1 VFPSIE
7 QAKSFSVYCPIRK
20 QSNANLKHSQHTY
33 RSRKTFNIMPNRG
46 QKNMVKRTPVGA
58 RGRRSARLES
68 AAERP
73 LPEPSTS
80 NEQDACSDTS
90 RSSSEASGTASVAA
104 TSLPQAASKK
114 RAKRTPFCLDFHEE
128 QIMCEFLRENAILWD
143 IKKTDYRRVDKKKK
157 LWEDQA
163 NVLGK
168 SVAHL
173 QGWFKSLRDTNT
185 RLHKKKS
192 GDAPNELT
200 ERELWVKTSF
210 EFLKSVVRHRAEP
223 IKSVSINKL
232 IQKQMFIY
240 IASNVKHSC
249 YCGFIYCQ
257 LKSFFFCFSHLEMW
271 LNARLSFY

>member
-1 VFPSIE
+1 
-7 QAKSFSVYCPIRK
+7 
-20 QSNANLKHSQHTY
+20 
-33 RSRKTFNIMPNRG
+33 
-46 QKNMVKRTPVGA
+46 MVKKTPVGA

-68 AAERP
+68 AAERT

-80 NEQDACSDTS
+80 NEQDVCSDTS
-90 RSSSEASGTASVAA
+90 RSSSEASETAFVAA
-104 TSLPQAASKK
+104 ISLPQAAAKK
-114 RAKRTPFCLDFHEE
+114 RAKRTPFCLDFEEE
-128 QIMCEFLRENAILWD
+128 QLMCEFLRENAILWD

-163 NVLGK
+163 NALGK

-192 GDAPNELT
+192 GDATNELT

-223 IKSVSINKL
+223 IKSVSIDKL
-232 IQKQMFIY
+232 LLKLMFIC
-240 IASNVKHSC
+240 IALNVKHSC
-249 YCGFIYCQ
+249 YCGLISCQ
-257 LKSFFFCFSHLEMW
+257 LKIFFIGYSHFKMW
-271 LNARLSFY
+271 FNARLSFY